1 MPTNKLNEAQIR
13 KVKCGKKTRKLF
25 DGGSMYLEL
34 NSNGGK
40 YWRMNY
46 QFRKKENTLAFGVW
60 PDVSLVEARKKRDEA
75 KMLLKAGKDPSNEKK
90 KLKANAV
97 QDQGNTFNTITE
109 EWFQRMKHEW
119 SKDYFSDSKRAFELH
134 VLPFLKDIPIS
145 EIEHGEIKSV
155 LRRME
160 DQKKIVAAKKVIQK
174 LDRIFKYANL
184 NNYCKHNPVVPLKGT
199 LISPKKKNQS
209 ALEDSDLPEFLKK
222 LDEADLYISTK
233 LGLRLVLLTLARTKE
248 IRFSTWDEFDLESEK
263 PLWKIPADR
272 MKMHRDHMIP
282 LSRQAV
288 GVLRELKWF
297 VRDNHYVFEQHKN
310 PKKPM
315 SENTMLYALYR
326 MGYRGKATVHGFR
339 ATASTILNEKGY
351 RSDVIEL
358 LLAHVEKNQVRA
370 AYNRAEYLD
379 ERREVLQWWAD
390 YLDSLN
396 LSIEQ
401 EEPEQEEEKLKMWK
415 GGNLY

>member
-1 MPTNKLNEAQIR
+1 MPTNRLTEIAIR
-13 KVKCGKKTRKLF
+13 NAKCGEKKRKLS
-25 DGGSMYLEL
+25 DGGRMYLEL
-34 NSNGGK
+34 HPNGGK
-40 YWRMNY
+40 YWRMDY
-46 QFRKKENTLAFGVW
+46 EYRGKGNTHSIGVW
-60 PDVSLVEARKKRDEA
+60 PQISLVEARHKRDEA
-75 KMLLKAGKDPSNEKK
+75 KMLLKSGKDPNFEKK
-90 KLKANAV
+90 KLKSNKV
-97 QDQGNTFNTITE
+97 MDQCNTFGSIGE
-109 EWFQRMKHEW
+109 EWFGRMQHEW
-119 SKDYFSDSKRAFELH
+119 SKDYFHDSKRAFELH

-160 DQKKIVAAKKVIQK
+160 DQKKFVAAKKVIQK

-184 NNYCKHNPVVPLKGT
+184 NNYCKHNPVAPLKGT
-199 LISPKKKNQS
+199 LISPKKKNQP
-209 ALEDSDLPEFLKK
+209 ALEDSDLPQFLKK

-288 GVLRELKWF
+288 VVLRELKWF

-396 LSIEQ
+396 VSIEQ
-401 EEPEQEEEKLKMWK
+401 EEPEKEEEKLKMGK